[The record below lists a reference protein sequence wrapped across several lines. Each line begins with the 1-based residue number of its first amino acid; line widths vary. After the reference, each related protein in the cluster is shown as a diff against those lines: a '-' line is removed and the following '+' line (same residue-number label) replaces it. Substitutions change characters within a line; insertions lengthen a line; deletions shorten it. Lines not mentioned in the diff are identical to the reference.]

1 MSLKNINTRSSPK
14 SPSSFV
20 TIEEKI
26 KSQKNLSLESK
37 SLLNLL
43 IEAMKTMLNERDNK
57 VCELADRLEEEIV
70 DKESKIN
77 ALNTEIQNFKSVNT
91 DLASQ
96 LKKMTNAHDELEAY
110 GRLDSLVFSGDK
122 IKVYQ
127 PDEDCV
133 SIAKNMI
140 NSELKLAMD
149 PIISSA
155 HRMGRPPAPESTEP
169 DKRSIIV
176 KFVKRDDKFKVLK
189 KATNKS
195 TRVNGLY
202 VNESLTPTRAKI
214 LYVLRQCK
222 KNRNSP
228 LKGTSTLNGRVFA
241 VHKASA
247 TSSDDDPMLRT
258 EINTKEKLQDFVQNF
273 LKESLESF
281 LDSEGRR
288 VLA

>member
-195 TRVNGLY
+195 TRVSGLY

-258 EINTKEKLQDFVQNF
+258 EINTKENLQDFVQNF

>member
-1 MSLKNINTRSSPK
+1 MSNKTTRSSNK
-14 SPSSFV
+14 NSSFD
-20 TIEEKI
+20 TIDEKI
-26 KSQKNLSLESK
+26 KSAKLSPESK

-57 VCELADRLEEEIV
+57 VSELEDKLDAEIL
-70 DKESKIN
+70 DKESKIT
-77 ALNTEIQNFKSVNT
+77 ALNTEIENYKSVNT

-96 LKKMTNAHDELEAY
+96 LTKMVNAHDELEAY
-110 GRLDSLVFSGDK
+110 GRLDSLVFSGEK

-133 SIAKNMI
+133 SIAKNII
-140 NSELKLAMD
+140 NSELKLAID
-149 PIISSA
+149 PIISTA
-155 HRMGRPPAPESTEP
+155 HRMGRPPAPDSTIP

-176 KFVKRDDKFKVLK
+176 KFVKRDDKFQVLK

-202 VNESLTPTRAKI
+202 VNESLTPMRAKI
-214 LYVLRQCK
+214 LNVLRKCK
-222 KNRNSP
+222 KSGNSL

-247 TSSDDDPMLRT
+247 TSPDDAEMMRT
-258 EINTKEKLQDFVQNF
+258 EINTKERLQDFVTNF
-273 LKESLESF
+273 LKESLEKF
-281 LDSEGRR
+281 LDAQGKRIF
-288 VLA
+288 A